1 MITKYGSDTVFK
13 VFIISA
19 VIVAAGFI
27 LDVILGIC
35 LLIIFLLFDIFTLYF
50 FRDPERNVPALNEG
64 EVISPAD
71 GKIVMIEKPAF
82 TDADF
87 FSPDEELMQ
96 VSIFMSPL
104 NVHVNRFP
112 LSGLL
117 KFVKYIPGKYLVAFD
132 EKSSTNNER
141 SVFGIESNGKKI
153 IFKQIAGFVAR
164 RITYDCEPGTGVT
177 AGNRFGMI
185 KFGSRVD
192 LIFKKGAE
200 IYVQIGDKVK
210 AGETKLLKLIS

>member
-1 MITKYGSDTVFK
+1 LITKYGSDTVFK

-19 VIVAAGFI
+19 VVVAAGFI
-27 LDVILGIC
+27 LDIILGIS
-35 LLIIFLLFDIFTLYF
+35 LLILFLLFDIFTLYF
-50 FRDPERNVPALNEG
+50 FRDPERTVPALDDG
-64 EVISPAD
+64 DVISPAD
-71 GKIVMIEKPAF
+71 GKIVLIEKPEI
-82 TDADF
+82 TDSDF
-87 FSPDEELMQ
+87 FSPEDNLMQ

-112 LSGLL
+112 VSGLL

-164 RITYDCEPGTGVT
+164 RITYDCEPDTEVT

-185 KFGSRVD
+185 KFGSRID
-192 LIFKKGAE
+192 LIFRNGAK
-200 IYVQIGDKVK
+200 IYVNVGDKVK

>member
-1 MITKYGSDTVFK
+1 LITKYGSDTVFK

-27 LDVILGIC
+27 LDLILGIC
-35 LLIIFLLFDIFTLYF
+35 LLIIFLIFDIFTLYF
-50 FRDPERNVPALNEG
+50 FRDPERNIPALNDG
-64 EVISPAD
+64 EVLSPAD
-71 GKIVMIEKPAF
+71 GKIVMIEKPSI
-82 TDADF
+82 TDSDF
-87 FSPDEELMQ
+87 FSPEEDLMQ

-112 LSGLL
+112 VSGLL

-164 RITYDCEPGTGVT
+164 RITYDCEPEIEVT